1 MTTSVNTAAV
11 AQQYYEAM
19 SAGDIPTG
27 TSLFAD
33 NILWHQPGGN
43 RFSGTRDSAAG
54 VGEMLG
60 GQMALTEGTFELR
73 FTGEPMVNGALAA
86 MPVHFSGQRD
96 GAEMSMDGV
105 DVLRVE
111 GDKIVEM
118 WLFSADQEAE
128 DAFWGPRP

>member
-1 MTTSVNTAAV
+1 MTESVNTAAV
-11 AQQYYEAM
+11 AQRYYEAM
-19 SAGDIPTG
+19 SAGDIPAG
-27 TSLFAD
+27 TALFAD
-33 NILWHQPGGN
+33 DIVWHQPGAN
-43 RFSGTRDSAAG
+43 QFSGVRDSAAA

-60 GQMALTEGTFELR
+60 GMMAASEGTFALT

-86 MPVHFSGQRD
+86 IPAHFSGKRE
-96 GAEMSMDGV
+96 GAEMSMSGV

-128 DAFWGPRP
+128 DAFWGKG

>member
-1 MTTSVNTAAV
+1 MTESVNTAAV
-11 AQQYYEAM
+11 AQRYYEAM
-19 SAGDIPTG
+19 SAGDIPAG
-27 TSLFAD
+27 TALFAD
-33 NILWHQPGGN
+33 DIVWHQPGGS
-43 RFSGTRDSAAG
+43 RFSGIRNGAAA
-54 VGEMLG
+54 VGEMIG

-86 MPVHFSGQRD
+86 LPVHFSGKRE

-105 DVLRVE
+105 DVLRVD

-128 DAFWGPRP
+128 DVFWGKG

>member
-1 MTTSVNTAAV
+1 MTESVSTAAV
-11 AQQYYEAM
+11 AQRYYEAM
-19 SAGDIPTG
+19 SAGDIPAG
-27 TSLFAD
+27 TALFAD
-33 NILWHQPGGN
+33 DIVWHQPGGN
-43 RFSGTRDSAAG
+43 RFSGIRNGAAA
-54 VGEMLG
+54 VGEMIG

-86 MPVHFSGQRD
+86 IPVHFSGKRED
-96 GAEMSMDGV
+96 VAMSMSGV

-128 DAFWGPRP
+128 DAFWGQA

>member
-1 MTTSVNTAAV
+1 MTESVNTAAV

-19 SAGDIPTG
+19 SSGDIPAG
-27 TSLFAD
+27 TALFAD
-33 NILWHQPGGN
+33 DIVWHQPGSH
-43 RFSGTRDSAAG
+43 RFAGIRNSAAA
-54 VGEMLG
+54 VGEMIG
-60 GQMALTEGTFELR
+60 GQMALTEGTFELK

-86 MPVHFSGQRD
+86 MPVHFSGKRE
-96 GAEMSMDGV
+96 GAEMSMAGV

-128 DAFWGPRP
+128 DAFWGKG